1 MKLSSHWIR
10 DFVDLAVDDRRLAED
25 LTGVG
30 IAVEGIGGGGADA
43 VFEME
48 IGTNRPDAMNHYGVA
63 REAAAIYES
72 PLKALSAVSSQ
83 LSAAAKAADFPGAAD
98 AALKGRSST
107 TAAAALKR
115 RSSTADNS
123 ARLDAGFSI
132 TVEEPG
138 LCPRFSA
145 RVILGT
151 RILASPQK
159 IAHRLQLLDQR
170 AISNAVDATNYV
182 LWEMGKPT
190 HVFDMDLL
198 EGGKIIVRKARDGET
213 LRTLDGVV
221 RKLTSEDL
229 VVCDAKKPV
238 GLAGVM
244 GGYDTMIT
252 EKTRNIVIESAW
264 WDPGMVRKMARRH
277 GLHTDASHRFERGAD
292 FESTVVSC
300 DLVAQM
306 ILESGGGEL
315 VGDVV
320 DVVSRP
326 MDQAPVVLRVSEV
339 RRILGGKLD
348 AGEIFG
354 LLKRLGFTLIPEGQ
368 GDVQEDVQEDAQFR
382 VHIPSW
388 RLDVEREI
396 DVIEEIARLHGYDK
410 FENTLPAY
418 SGAVVELPH
427 AEMDAA
433 FRSRALALG
442 YNEALSLTFISH
454 ADAER
459 FEAGSGFPS
468 AAKAVGESVDTARL
482 KSGPSQTDPELKSG
496 ASHSARGLKSGRSNP
511 AHGLESGASYSALG
525 LESGSPQLTRV
536 LELENPLSE
545 EASVMRTSLAPG
557 MLDMLAWNL
566 NRDVAEAR
574 LFEVG
579 AVYGLSG
586 WLSEERVEPKRACL
600 GATAAAVR
608 SALPAGGALDVSKD
622 EHAAAAEMFRGF
634 KGDVENLLAVFA
646 GEVSYD
652 RETAEYFHPGRS
664 ARAVMDAIVVA
675 QFGQL
680 HPEVSAK
687 RKLRQDV
694 FLAEFD
700 LEALYGNGLRAV
712 RFRPLG
718 KYPALER
725 DFSFSFSNSVSF
737 DQMQRAVNS
746 LHIAELRSFQPA
758 EIFRGGSTVF
768 VNPNFYSILLRV
780 TFQSNERTLREEEVV
795 QWSGKIVTALTS
807 LGGSLRTS

>member
-1 MKLSSHWIR
+1 MKLSPQWIR

-25 LTGVG
+25 LTNVG
-30 IAVEGIGGGGADA
+30 ISVEGISGMGVDT

-63 REAAAIYES
+63 REAAAIYEL
-72 PLKALSAVSSQ
+72 PLKQLSAVSDKSP
-83 LSAAAKAADFPGAAD
+83 LLAKDARNGAP
-98 AALKGRSST
+98 
-107 TAAAALKR
+107 TASHDEPFVIA
-115 RSSTADNS
+115 
-123 ARLDAGFSI
+123 
-132 TVEEPG
+132 VEEPA

-145 RVILGT
+145 RVIRGT
-151 RILASPQK
+151 RIKPSPEK

-170 AISNAVDATNYV
+170 PISNAVDATNYV

-213 LRTLDGVV
+213 LKTLDGVE

-229 VVCDAKKPV
+229 VVCDARKPV

-264 WDPGMVRKMARRH
+264 WDPGIVRRMSRRH
-277 GLHTDASHRFERGAD
+277 GVHTDASHRFERGAD
-292 FESTVVSC
+292 FESTVLSC
-300 DLVAQM
+300 DRVAEM

-320 DVVSRP
+320 DVVSKR
-326 MDQAPVVLRVSEV
+326 MDQAPVVLHVAEV
-339 RRILGGKLD
+339 RRILGGNLD
-348 AGEIFG
+348 SGRIFR

-368 GDVQEDVQEDAQFR
+368 DDAQFR

-427 AEMDAA
+427 AAMDAT
-433 FRSRALALG
+433 FRQRALALG

-459 FEAGSGFPS
+459 FESGAESGFS
-468 AAKAVGESVDTARL
+468 AAKVVGERLDTARMR
-482 KSGPSQTDPELKSG
+482 SGPSQGNSQPE
-496 ASHSARGLKSGRSNP
+496 
-511 AHGLESGASYSALG
+511 
-525 LESGSPQLTRV
+525 RV

-574 LFEVG
+574 LFEMG
-579 AVYGLSG
+579 SVYGLSG
-586 WLSEERVEPKRACL
+586 EDRVEPKRACL

-608 SALPAGGALDVSKD
+608 ASLPSGGALDVSKG
-622 EHAAAAEMFRGF
+622 EHAAATETFRGF
-634 KGDVENLLAVFA
+634 KGDVENLMAAFA
-646 GEVSYD
+646 GEGSYD
-652 RETAEYFHPGRS
+652 RRTAEYFHPGRS
-664 ARAVMDAIVVA
+664 ARALVMGVVVG
-675 QFGQL
+675 QFGQI
-680 HPEVSAK
+680 HPEVAAE

-700 LEALYGNGLRAV
+700 LEQLYRNGLRPV
-712 RFRPLG
+712 RFAPLG
-718 KYPALER
+718 KYPAVER
-725 DFSFSFSNSVSF
+725 DFSFIFADGISFE
-737 DQMQRAVNS
+737 QMRKVIAG
-746 LHIAELRSFQPA
+746 LGLAELEEFRPV
-758 EIFRGGSTVF
+758 EIFRAGG
-768 VNPNFYSILLRV
+768 NAEGKYSVLLRV
-780 TFQSNERTLREEEVV
+780 RFQSADRTLREDEVA
-795 QWSGKIVTALTS
+795 QWSGKIVAALAE
-807 LGGSLRTS
+807 LGGVQRV